1 VNVLHEL
8 GNKLVPYHNALVD
21 YRKKM
26 DELKEESSE
35 GQPSKIQTL
44 IKTHPRKPKGV
55 YLHGHVGTGKTLLM
69 DMFFQNLE
77 LSNKRRVHLHDFM
90 IDVHERIHSWKLHKR
105 EKFNQV
111 SVDRFFAKES
121 DGISEI
127 GKQIALETTLLAFDE
142 FVVTDVVDALIL
154 KHLFGEMFKNGVV
167 VVATSNTSPEN
178 LYKEGLNYFYF
189 APFITML
196 HSHCKILNMDSS
208 LDYRIAGAASY
219 DEPSTKYIFPLN
231 ALSVSAF
238 NNKYQFLVP
247 EEDSARYIDVA
258 FGRKLLVRRS
268 GKGVCRFKFSELCSD
283 SEPVMGSTD
292 FQALSGEFST
302 VMIEDVP
309 FLGKQNQSETRRFI
323 TLIDHLYDN
332 NIGLIMT
339 AAAPPLQLFENTYLP
354 DESLVYKELEM
365 AGRRMTSRLVEMCF

>member
-1 VNVLHEL
+1 
-8 GNKLVPYHNALVD
+8 
-21 YRKKM
+21 M

-196 HSHCKILNMDSS
+196 HSH
-208 LDYRIAGAASY
+208 
-219 DEPSTKYIFPLN
+219 
-231 ALSVSAF
+231 
-238 NNKYQFLVP
+238 
-247 EEDSARYIDVA
+247 
-258 FGRKLLVRRS
+258 
-268 GKGVCRFKFSELCSD
+268 
-283 SEPVMGSTD
+283 
-292 FQALSGEFST
+292 
-302 VMIEDVP
+302 
-309 FLGKQNQSETRRFI
+309 
-323 TLIDHLYDN
+323 
-332 NIGLIMT
+332 
-339 AAAPPLQLFENTYLP
+339 
-354 DESLVYKELEM
+354 
-365 AGRRMTSRLVEMCF
+365 